1 MRGRTKAGKCP
12 HCTDVNL
19 RYRYLV
25 INAFASPIKAC
36 VFGASGGIG
45 AAFVK
50 QLAADPM
57 VAVVHA
63 GGRTEPASGAKV
75 LPFRFD
81 LRDEASI
88 AEAAANI
95 GSLDLII
102 IATGLLHD
110 GAFQPE
116 KSYRAQS
123 ADAYARA
130 FAINATGPA
139 LIAKHFLPQLPRN
152 SRSIFCAIS
161 ARVSSISDNR
171 LGGWHAYRAS
181 KAALNMIMRNI
192 AIELGRS
199 HPQAVVATL
208 HPGTVDT
215 PLSEP
220 FQRNVADGKLF
231 TPDHSAESMLK
242 VIDGLTPEDS
252 GNLFAWDGQRIDY

>member
-1 MRGRTKAGKCP
+1 M
-12 HCTDVNL
+12 L
-19 RYRYLV
+19 RSFDR
-25 INAFASPIKAC
+25 PITAC

-45 AAFVK
+45 AALVK
-50 QLAADPM
+50 RLANDRAIS
-57 VAVVHA
+57 VVHA
-63 GGRTEPASGAKV
+63 GARSEPAGAPKI

-81 LRDEASI
+81 LTNERSI
-88 AEAAANI
+88 VEAAANI
-95 GSLDLII
+95 GPVDVAI
-102 IATGLLHD
+102 IATGVLHD

-116 KSYRAQS
+116 KSYRAQTGE
-123 ADAYARA
+123 AYAKA

-139 LIAKHFLPQLPRN
+139 LIAKHFLPLLPRD
-152 SRSIFCAIS
+152 RRGIFVAIS

-181 KAALNMIMRNI
+181 KAALNMVMRNC

-215 PLSEP
+215 ALSGP

-231 TPDHSAESMLK
+231 TPDYSATSLLK

>member
-1 MRGRTKAGKCP
+1 MLTSFSAP
-12 HCTDVNL
+12 V
-19 RYRYLV
+19 
-25 INAFASPIKAC
+25 KAC
-36 VFGASGGIG
+36 VLGASGGIG
-45 AAFVK
+45 AALVD
-50 QLAADPM
+50 QLASNPA

-63 GGRTEPASGAKV
+63 GARAKLTSGAKV
-75 LPFRFD
+75 LPFGFD
-81 LRDEASI
+81 LTDEASI

-95 GSLDLII
+95 GPLDLII
-102 IATGLLHD
+102 IATGLLHE

-123 ADAYARA
+123 AEAYARA

-139 LIAKHFLPQLPRN
+139 LIAKHFLPLLPRN
-152 SRSIFCAIS
+152 QRSVFAAIS

-181 KAALNMIMRNI
+181 KAALNMIMRNC

-199 HPQAVVATL
+199 HPQAIVATL

-215 PLSEP
+215 RLSQP

-231 TPDHSAESMLK
+231 TPGYSAECMLR
-242 VIDGLTPEDS
+242 VIDGLTPEES
-252 GNLFAWDGQRIDY
+252 GNLFAWDGQRIDF

>member
-1 MRGRTKAGKCP
+1 MP
-12 HCTDVNL
+12 NH
-19 RYRYLV
+19 
-25 INAFASPIKAC
+25 FAAPITAC

-45 AAFVK
+45 AALAN
-50 QLAADPM
+50 QLADDPA

-63 GGRTEPASGAKV
+63 GGRGAVAGAGKV
-75 LPFRFD
+75 KPFYFD
-81 LRDEASI
+81 LADEASI
-88 AEAAANI
+88 AEAAASI
-95 GSLDLII
+95 GPLDLII
-102 IATGLLHD
+102 VATGLLHGTD
-110 GAFQPE
+110 IQPE

-139 LIAKHFLPQLPRN
+139 LIAKHFLPLLPKDR
-152 SRSIFCAIS
+152 RAVFAALS

-181 KAALNMIMRNI
+181 KAALNMIMRNC
-192 AIELGRS
+192 AIELARS
-199 HPQAVVATL
+199 HPHAVVAAL

-231 TPDHSAESMLK
+231 TPDYSAEALLQ
-242 VIDGLTPEDS
+242 VIDGLMPADS
-252 GNLFAWDGQRIDY
+252 GNLFAWDGQRIEF